1 MSPNILFHQ
10 GFSYPVFYFAV
21 KDYPSYVETLP
32 PSARPHLELQLDWG
46 HGDVEKDLSE
56 IANHMLDWEEKL
68 ATHLELTPIDIH
80 DIKEANF
87 SKPILQRLGIKM

>member
-1 MSPNILFHQ
+1 MEI
-10 GFSYPVFYFAV
+10 
-21 KDYPSYVETLP
+21 LP

-68 ATHLELTPIDIH
+68 VTHLELTPIDIH
-80 DIKEANF
+80 DLKNKYSNEPVLERLDMKNCEFLGLMLLASWCRREA
-87 SKPILQRLGIKM
+87 LRR